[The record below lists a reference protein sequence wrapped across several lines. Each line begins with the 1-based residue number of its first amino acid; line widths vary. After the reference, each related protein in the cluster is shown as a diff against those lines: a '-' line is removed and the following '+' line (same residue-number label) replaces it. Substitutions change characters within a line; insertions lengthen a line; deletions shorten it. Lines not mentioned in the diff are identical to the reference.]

1 MGMFNMVYIFNF
13 CSYDDLKCGDDK
25 VSIYE
30 ALEVLGEI
38 TDNCD
43 TIAKITEPEVSH
55 ILEYSSNS
63 GLKI

>member
-1 MGMFNMVYIFNF
+1 MFNMVYIFNF
-13 CSYDDLKCGDDK
+13 CSYEDLKCGEDK
-25 VSIYE
+25 VAIYE

-43 TIAKITEPEVSH
+43 TISKIVDPEITH
-55 ILEYSSNS
+55 IVENNANS